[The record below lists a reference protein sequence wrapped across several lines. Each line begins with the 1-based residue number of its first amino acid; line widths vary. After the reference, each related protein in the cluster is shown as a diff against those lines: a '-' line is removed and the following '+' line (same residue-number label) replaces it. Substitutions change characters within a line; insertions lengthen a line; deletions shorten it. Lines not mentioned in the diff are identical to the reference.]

1 MMLEEQALEYYFAQ
15 GKKNI
20 SLRGTAPML
29 IHYIDKYGAQ
39 PYDSYED
46 PKHVNYKVLCR
57 KVQKLCDGA
66 ISQKAGI
73 SQLKEELNDLFD
85 AEIGYMP
92 AKAVHMLGAEYTP
105 QEFAHSVC

>member
-1 MMLEEQALEYYFAQ
+1 M
-15 GKKNI
+15 
-20 SLRGTAPML
+20 
-29 IHYIDKYGAQ
+29 
-39 PYDSYED
+39 
-46 PKHVNYKVLCR
+46 NYKVLCR

-66 ISQKAGI
+66 ILKKAGI

-105 QEFAHSVC
+105 QEFAHSVLLSRGVCIAHQFLASSLQRILCARDSR